1 MDFKRVH
8 LDVNDNRL
16 ITMIKP
22 YEDSLDAIE
31 SYYWSLEKDVLVVKI
46 QKRKKSEIFG
56 VPNIDGTSDSLSD
69 LIDEEQICELEFV
82 VIFTYTNTI
91 YYTGNKKE
99 VSIVVKN
106 FFKINNVNFLP
117 NINLEDFSELSKIII
132 TDNKP
137 YQATL
142 EDDNNRLNTVRAI
155 SELADPIN
163 TSKIK
168 TEFDVRIKG
177 STVFSQK
184 LSDFI
189 NKQPAGIEI
198 GFHGYNKQGK
208 KIFYSA
214 NQSMLKVSVFEKNL
228 THKERQQIKEKQ
240 ILSELQNA
248 IGDGKDAI

>member
-1 MDFKRVH
+1 M
-8 LDVNDNRL
+8 LLNL
-16 ITMIKP
+16 II
-22 YEDSLDAIE
+22 
-31 SYYWSLEKDVLVVKI
+31 
-46 QKRKKSEIFG
+46 G
-56 VPNIDGTSDSLSD
+56 
-69 LIDEEQICELEFV
+69 
-82 VIFTYTNTI
+82 VIFTCTNII
-91 YYTGNKKE
+91 YYTGNQKE

-142 EDDNNRLNTVRAI
+142 EGDDNRMNTVRAI

-198 GFHGYNKQGK
+198 INKVK
-208 KIFYSA
+208 KFFI
-214 NQSMLKVSVFEKNL
+214 
-228 THKERQQIKEKQ
+228 QQINQ
-240 ILSELQNA
+240 H
-248 IGDGKDAI
+248 